1 MKRLISIGLIT
12 ALSVATVY
20 AAEPAA
26 PPTPEAQAKTSI
38 ETRQGLFKLLS
49 FNMAPIGGMLRNTV
63 PFDAAVVAR
72 NAARIEQLAAMIPD
86 LFIADTR
93 KTAGS
98 TRTAAL
104 EGIWTSQADFKAK
117 ADAMGQAA
125 AALVAAAKT
134 GDKDAT
140 MKAAQGMRACGN
152 CHDTYRL
159 KQ

>member
-12 ALSVATVY
+12 ALSIATDY

-63 PFDAAVVAR
+63 PFDAEVVAK
-72 NAARIEQLAAMIPD
+72 NAARIQQLAGMIPD

-93 KTAGS
+93 KTGAGVK
-98 TRTAAL
+98 TAAL
-104 EGIWTSQADFKAK
+104 DGIWTSQADFKAK

-125 AALVAAAKT
+125 GELLAAAKT
-134 GDKDAT
+134 GDKAAT
-140 MKAAQGMRACGN
+140 MKAAQGMKACGN
-152 CHDTYRL
+152 CHDTFRL